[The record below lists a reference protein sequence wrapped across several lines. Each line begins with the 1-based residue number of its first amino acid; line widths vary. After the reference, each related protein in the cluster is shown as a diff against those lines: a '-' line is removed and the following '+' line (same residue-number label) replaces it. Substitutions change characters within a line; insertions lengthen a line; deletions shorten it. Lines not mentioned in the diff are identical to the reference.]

1 MHPDGQHGR
10 NVQERV
16 IRPDHPVQH
25 QHRIVRVAD
34 AEKFRRDPG
43 PDHVPY
49 HQRYD
54 CETKAQLRPFP
65 AREPQRTPHVDRP
78 QRVEKVQQKGGREQ
92 KPPDLGPPERHEDA
106 KNAAGQRDRNQKK
119 DVAREVAD
127 DECQQDERT
136 DQPQARTND
145 VPQAFE
151 LPPPAQ
157 AGLNRRTWADEGRHR
172 CLQFESKYPCGLSPI
187 NAQGPLPQN

>member
-1 MHPDGQHGR
+1 MR
-10 NVQERV
+10 
-16 IRPDHPVQH
+16 
-25 QHRIVRVAD
+25 
-34 AEKFRRDPG
+34 
-43 PDHVPY
+43 
-49 HQRYD
+49 
-54 CETKAQLRPFP
+54 KAQAAPR
-65 AREPQRTPHVDRP
+65 VDRP

-92 KPPDLGPPERHEDA
+92 NAPDLGPPERHEDA

-157 AGLNRRTWADEGRHR
+157 AGSNQSIPAASPQSTRKARSHKIDLTRRAPARLRRIDLATYVALR
-172 CLQFESKYPCGLSPI
+172 
-187 NAQGPLPQN
+187 